1 MMGKKHANICDDYA
15 RVVGL
20 IRALQPVRDS
30 FNVGTSE
37 RNSIQSVINFL
48 IGKFNIDCQDVQCT
62 FTTGPDM
69 VNKPPH
75 YNIHAMECFD
85 EMVTIFGARDVF
97 TYCVLN
103 AWKYR
108 YRADAKGNPE
118 QDNAKADWYIAKA
131 KELND
136 AYSLGMGVE
145 FR

>member
-1 MMGKKHANICDDYA
+1 MGKKRVNTSDDYA

-30 FNVGTSE
+30 FCVGTTE

-48 IGKFNIDCQDVQCT
+48 ISKFNIDCQDVQCT
-62 FTTGPDM
+62 FATGPDM
-69 VNKPPH
+69 VNEPPH
-75 YNIHAMECFD
+75 YNIHAMECFY
-85 EMVTIFGARDVF
+85 EMVAIFGARDVF
-97 TYCVLN
+97 AFCVLN

-108 YRADAKGNPE
+108 YRAGAKGNPE

-131 KELND
+131 KEIND
-136 AYSLGMGVE
+136 TYSLGMSVE

>member
-1 MMGKKHANICDDYA
+1 MGKKCANINRSYLK
-15 RVVGL
+15 VVDL
-20 IRALQPVRDS
+20 IKGLQPIRNSYD
-30 FNVGTSE
+30 VGTPE
-37 RNSIQSVINFL
+37 RNATQRVINFL
-48 IGKFNIDCQDVQCT
+48 IDEFNIDCNDVSCA

-97 TYCVLN
+97 AYCVLN